1 MRFLYYLFIVK
12 RRLTFLVLALAA
24 TAGAWVVQES
34 VERALVRQDAAP
46 VNEVQ
51 AAFQR
56 GVETDWDMC
65 AQFHPDMTGQDDVF
79 RSMVA
84 ARQSVTNGE
93 LDKLSERIEK
103 CARITVP
110 LTGER
115 AAFARKRAGLPQ
127 I

>member
-24 TAGAWVVQES
+24 TAGAWAVQES
-34 VERALVRQDAAP
+34 VERAMVRQYAAP
-46 VNEVQ
+46 ADEVQ

-65 AQFHPDMTGQDDVF
+65 VQFHPDMAGQGDLF
-79 RSMVA
+79 HSMVV
-84 ARQSVTNGE
+84 ARQSITNGE
-93 LDKLSERIEK
+93 LDKLSELIEK

-115 AAFARKRAGLPQ
+115 AAFARKRAGLPP